1 MFEKYFPTVIYL
13 IILGFITWL
22 SARRKDPKDFL
33 YASHNMGW
41 KPLTLS
47 FFASLFSSYNVV
59 VSITF
64 SFLFGPYILIPYF
77 GALGGFLAVYF
88 LAKKYK
94 DSVFREDFNNVIDFI
109 KNKFDLKVANLLNL
123 SLIVVLFLFITLQF
137 FINNTLFS
145 QFLGWN
151 KYLSALFIGGIVF
164 IYTNIGGLKAD
175 VFTDVFQGILMLII
189 VALVFMVDTSKI
201 TSETILPILSDKT
214 ILYGALSIAFAQFL
228 LLIVQPEL
236 WQRVVASRSLKD
248 LKIGIVLS
256 WILLM
261 IIWVPMTMIGL
272 AARASGL
279 AKDPST
285 IFYDIL
291 QTTAPGWF
299 FPFLIVSLFAAFMST
314 LDSSLFA
321 ISSQLGKYGF
331 LVKREET
338 KPPTPSDERK
348 TVKKI
353 RVSMTIVLILALI
366 ASLFFANFLKGV
378 FGLISLMTVL
388 AVALVMALL
397 LKISSNETFIAILL
411 SILAFIFAFFGGYIT
426 DEKPVTTLYPSFFI
440 FGYILL
446 QRIALKIYK
455 LYAKTS

>member
-1 MFEKYFPTVIYL
+1 
-13 IILGFITWL
+13 
-22 SARRKDPKDFL
+22 
-33 YASHNMGW
+33 
-41 KPLTLS
+41 
-47 FFASLFSSYNVV
+47 
-59 VSITF
+59 
-64 SFLFGPYILIPYF
+64 
-77 GALGGFLAVYF
+77 
-88 LAKKYK
+88 
-94 DSVFREDFNNVIDFI
+94 
-109 KNKFDLKVANLLNL
+109 
-123 SLIVVLFLFITLQF
+123 
-137 FINNTLFS
+137 
-145 QFLGWN
+145 LGWN
-151 KYLSALFIGGIVF
+151 KYFSALFIGGIVF
-164 IYTNIGGLKAD
+164 LYTTLGGLKVD
-175 VFTDVFQGILMLII
+175 VLTDVFQGILMLII

-201 TSETILPILSDKT
+201 TSQTILPILTNKT

-228 LLIVQPEL
+228 LLILQPEL

-248 LKIGIVLS
+248 LKIGIILS

-272 AARASGL
+272 SARASGL
-279 AKDPST
+279 VKDPST

-291 QTTAPGWF
+291 QTTAPPWF
-299 FPFLIVSLFAAFMST
+299 FPFLIVALFAAFMST

-331 LVKREET
+331 LVKKEET
-338 KPPTPSDERK
+338 LPPSPSDESK

-353 RVSMTIVLILALI
+353 RVSMTAVLILALI

-411 SILAFIFAFFGGYIT
+411 SILAFLFAFFGGYIT
-426 DEKPVTTLYPSFFI
+426 DEKPITTLYPSFII

-446 QRIALKIYK
+446 KKFIISWFTKKHNEKVKID
-455 LYAKTS
+455 LWKTSDG